1 MAQQKFN
8 ITNWKAYNNALI
20 IRGSLTF
27 WVDEAALHAWY
38 CEAKPCLRGLPP
50 HYSDMAITSVLML
63 KRIFGLTLRAL
74 QGFGDSIVTLI
85 KVPLNCPD
93 DTCISKRA
101 KSGHVPFKT
110 ATPGEIAHLVIDSS
124 GLNVLGEGEWKVKK
138 YGQEKRRIWR
148 KLHLAVDTETHEVIC
163 ADLSLSN
170 VTDTEAF
177 PGLIRQRYRKI
188 KVASADRA

>member
-1 MAQQKFN
+1 MAKQKFN
-8 ITNWKAYNNALI
+8 ITN
-20 IRGSLTF
+20 
-27 WVDEAALHAWY
+27 
-38 CEAKPCLRGLPP
+38 C
-50 HYSDMAITSVLML
+50 
-63 KRIFGLTLRAL
+63 AL
-74 QGFGDSIVTLI
+74 QGFVDSIFTLI

-110 ATPGEIAHLVIDSS
+110 PTPGEIAHLVIDST
-124 GLNVLGEGEWKVKK
+124 GINVLGEGEWMVKK
-138 YGQEKRRIWR
+138 HGQEKQWIWR
-148 KLHLAVDTETHEVIC
+148 KVHLAVDTETHEVIC

>member
-20 IRGSLTF
+20 TRGLLTF
-27 WVDEAALHAWY
+27 SVDETALHAWY
-38 CEAKPCLRGLPP
+38 CEAKPSLRGRPP

-74 QGFGDSIVTLI
+74 QGFVDSIVTLI

-110 ATPGEIAHLVIDSS
+110 PTPGEIAHLVIDSN

-138 YGQEKRRIWR
+138 HGQEKRRIWR
-148 KLHLAVDTETHEVIC
+148 KLHFSVDTETHEVIC

-177 PGLIRQRYRKI
+177 LGLIRQRYRKI

>member
-8 ITNWKAYNNALI
+8 ITNWKAYNNALTT
-20 IRGSLTF
+20 RGSLNF
-27 WVDEAALHAWY
+27 SVDETALHSWY
-38 CEAKPCLRGLPP
+38 CEAKPSLRGRRQ
-50 HYSDMAITSVLML
+50 HYSDMTITSVLML
-63 KRIFGLTLRAL
+63 KQILCLTLRAL
-74 QGFGDSIVTLI
+74 QGFVNSIVTLI

>member
-1 MAQQKFN
+1 
-8 ITNWKAYNNALI
+8 
-20 IRGSLTF
+20 
-27 WVDEAALHAWY
+27 
-38 CEAKPCLRGLPP
+38 
-50 HYSDMAITSVLML
+50 MAITSVLML
-63 KRIFGLTLRAL
+63 KRIFGLTLRAI
-74 QGFGDSIVTLI
+74 QGFIDSIVTLI
-85 KVPLNCPD
+85 KVALNCPD

-110 ATPGEIAHLVIDSS
+110 PTPGEIAHLVINSS

-148 KLHLAVDTETHEVIC
+148 RLHLAVDTATHEVIC

-170 VTDTEAF
+170 VTDIEAF

>member
-1 MAQQKFN
+1 MAQKKFN

-20 IRGSLTF
+20 TRGSLTF
-27 WVDEAALHAWY
+27 SVDETALHAWY
-38 CEAKPCLRGLPP
+38 CEAKPSLRGRPP

-74 QGFGDSIVTLI
+74 QGFVDSIVTLI

-93 DTCISKRA
+93 NTCISKRA
-101 KSGHVPFKT
+101 KSGHIPFKT
-110 ATPGEIAHLVIDSS
+110 PTPGEIAHLFIDST
-124 GLNVLGEGEWKVKK
+124 GLNVLGEGEWMAKK
-138 YGQEKRRIWR
+138 YGQE
-148 KLHLAVDTETHEVIC
+148 DTETHEVIC

-177 PGLIRQRYRKI
+177 PSLIRQRYRKI
-188 KVASADRA
+188 KVASADRD

>member
-1 MAQQKFN
+1 M
-8 ITNWKAYNNALI
+8 T
-20 IRGSLTF
+20 S
-27 WVDEAALHAWY
+27 V
-38 CEAKPCLRGLPP
+38 
-50 HYSDMAITSVLML
+50 MAITSVLML

-74 QGFGDSIVTLI
+74 QGFIDSIVTLI
-85 KVPLNCPD
+85 KVALNCPD

-110 ATPGEIAHLVIDSS
+110 PTPGEIAHLVIDSS

-138 YGQEKRRIWR
+138 HGQEKRRIWR

>member
-20 IRGSLTF
+20 TRGSLTF
-27 WVDEAALHAWY
+27 SVDETALHAWY
-38 CEAKPCLRGLPP
+38 CEAKPSLRGRTP

-74 QGFGDSIVTLI
+74 QGFVDSIVTLI

-148 KLHLAVDTETHEVIC
+148 KLHLAVDTETHEVTC